1 MLSKNLIFLLSRT
14 RCIYCN
20 NPPSSRMKGRAY
32 WGLSHKWAYTASDSA
47 IWMNGTFSELVSEMV
62 SHLRFYKIK
71 TKLKENDDVLWSLMN
86 VNVIFSVNP
95 IHYYVQLFPQKSHFY
110 LNIKVKSLAWNI
122 CKTIW
127 VFTRCFSLFSQF
139 FLLLFTQ
146 NALYCLSPDVFS
158 LPVFHLNYISKWTS
172 LCDKASSLF
181 HILPLPCFETV
192 HTCSY

>member
-1 MLSKNLIFLLSRT
+1 
-14 RCIYCN
+14 
-20 NPPSSRMKGRAY
+20 MKGRAY

-71 TKLKENDDVLWSLMN
+71 TKVKENDDVLWSLMN

-146 NALYCLSPDVFS
+146 NAFYCLSPDVFS

-192 HTCSY
+192 HTCSYSVVRGCWQHKKFSTKIIK

>member
-1 MLSKNLIFLLSRT
+1 MLSNNLIFLSRT

-110 LNIKVKSLAWNI
+110 LNIKVKVWPGIFVKLSE
-122 CKTIW
+122 C
-127 VFTRCFSLFSQF
+127 SQ
-139 FLLLFTQ
+139 
-146 NALYCLSPDVFS
+146 DV
-158 LPVFHLNYISKWTS
+158 S
-172 LCDKASSLF
+172 LCF
-181 HILPLPCFETV
+181 HNSFCSFLPKMLCIALARMFSACLRFT
-192 HTCSY
+192 